1 MKALK
6 NNNIKP
12 DFDFYKADLSNICK
26 TFNVKRLISFGSVN
40 TDRFG
45 ADSDID
51 LLVTFDESENDD
63 LFSRYFGLKERLEE
77 LFKKTVE
84 LIFDKK
90 FKNPYFGESVNK
102 TKKVIY
108 ET

>member
-1 MKALK
+1 M
-6 NNNIKP
+6 P
-12 DFDFYKADLSNICK
+12 YFDFYKADFNNICK
-26 TFNVKRLISFGSVN
+26 AFDVRRLMSFGSVN
-40 TDRFG
+40 TDRFR

-51 LLVTFDESENDD
+51 LLVVFDESEKYD

-77 LFKKTVE
+77 LFKRPVE
-84 LIFDKK
+84 LVFDRN
-90 FKNPYFGESVNK
+90 FKNPYFRESVNK